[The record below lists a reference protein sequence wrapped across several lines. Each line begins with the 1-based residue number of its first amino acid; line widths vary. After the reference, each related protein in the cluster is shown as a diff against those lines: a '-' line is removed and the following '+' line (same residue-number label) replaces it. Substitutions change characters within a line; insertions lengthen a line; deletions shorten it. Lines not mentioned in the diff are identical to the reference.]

1 MVNCRGRGDYGPEV
15 CPRWGERKWPTVH
28 NGWRER
34 EGSMVDHRRV
44 HPVWLAVV
52 WRQMEV
58 CRLMVVVQMVMWLMG
73 LVVIPIIPVV
83 NTMYYGPPERRSGK
97 AN

>member
-1 MVNCRGRGDYGPEV
+1 
-15 CPRWGERKWPTVH
+15 
-28 NGWRER
+28 
-34 EGSMVDHRRV
+34 
-44 HPVWLAVV
+44 
-52 WRQMEV
+52 MEV